1 MKKIIILITALSFS
15 LTACGG
21 FLGSKTVADNTE
33 SPNKDFD
40 TVNGSIKVGHHAN
53 VGDLSTVNGSVKVS
67 SNSKIGEAS
76 TVNGS
81 VVFERDVT
89 AKSAETVNGSIKLG
103 ENCEIQEGV
112 ETVNGSVIAST
123 GCNIGGDF
131 ETVNGKLKAT
141 NTKIHGSVETV
152 NGSIIL
158 LKGTTVYEDIII
170 HKNKSFFGNSNKK
183 KPKVVL
189 GKDVVVKG
197 DLEFGRPVILYVHDS
212 VEIDKNIENAEIH
225 PYSGDDLPY

>member
-1 MKKIIILITALSFS
+1 MKKILLLIITLSFS

-53 VGDLSTVNGSVKVS
+53 VGDLSTVNGSVKVA
-67 SNSKIGEAS
+67 SNSKVGEAS

-81 VVFERDVT
+81 VVFESDVI

-103 ENCEIQEGV
+103 ENCKIEENV
-112 ETVNGSVIAST
+112 ETVNGSVIAAT

-141 NTKIHGSVETV
+141 NTQIHGSVETV

-158 LKGTTVYEDIII
+158 LNGSIVSDDIII
-170 HKNKSFFGNSNKK
+170 RKNKSFFGNSNKK
-183 KPKVVL
+183 KPRVVL

-197 DLEFGRPVILYVHDS
+197 DLEFGRPVILYVHDT
-212 VEIDKNIENAEIH
+212 VEIDDDIENAEVH
-225 PYSGDDLPY
+225 HFSGDDKPY

>member
-1 MKKIIILITALSFS
+1 MNKILVFIIAMSFS

-21 FLGSKTVADNTE
+21 FLGSKSIADNTE

-53 VGDLSTVNGSVKVS
+53 VGDLSTVNGSVKVA
-67 SNSKIGEAS
+67 SNSKVGEAS

-81 VVFERDVT
+81 VVFATDVT
-89 AKSAETVNGSIKLG
+89 ADSAETVNGSIKLG
-103 ENCEIQEGV
+103 ENCNIENKV
-112 ETVNGSVIAST
+112 ETVNGSVTAES

-141 NTKIHGSVETV
+141 NTEIHGNVQTV

-158 LKGTTVYEDIII
+158 LQGTVVFDDIIVR
-170 HKNKSFFGNSNKK
+170 KNKSFFGNSNKK
-183 KPKVVL
+183 KPKIVL
-189 GKDVVVKG
+189 GKSVEVKG
-197 DLEFGRPVILYVHDS
+197 DLEFGRPVILFIHDS
-212 VEIDKNIENAEIH
+212 VDMDDDIDNAEVH
-225 PYSGDDLPY
+225 RYSGDDLPF

>member
-1 MKKIIILITALSFS
+1 MKKIILLIITLSFS

-40 TVNGSIKVGHHAN
+40 TVNGSIKVGHNAH
-53 VGDLSTVNGSVKVS
+53 VGDLSTVNGTIKVAS
-67 SNSKIGEAS
+67 MSKVGEAS

-81 VVFERDVT
+81 VVFGSDVT
-89 AKSAETVNGSIKLG
+89 AQSAETVNGSIKLG
-103 ENCEIQEGV
+103 ENCKIETDV
-112 ETVNGSVIAST
+112 ETVNGSVTAKS

-141 NTKIHGSVETV
+141 NTKIHGSVEAV

-158 LKGTTVYEDIII
+158 LDRTVVYDDVIIR
-170 HKNKSFFGNSNKK
+170 KNKSFFNSSNKK
-183 KPKVVL
+183 KPKIVL

-212 VEIDKNIENAEIH
+212 VDIDDDIENAEIH
-225 PYSGDDLPY
+225 NYSGDDLPY